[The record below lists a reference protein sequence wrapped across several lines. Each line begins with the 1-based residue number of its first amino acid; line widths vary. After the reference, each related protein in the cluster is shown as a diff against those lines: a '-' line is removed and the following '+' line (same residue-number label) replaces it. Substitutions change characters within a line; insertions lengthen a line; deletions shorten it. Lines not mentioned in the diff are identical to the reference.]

1 MNPHETQQVV
11 DLIRLIRDRGHS
23 VLVIEH
29 KMQVVMT
36 VSDRVVVLDHGEKI
50 AEGPPTTIAAD
61 PIVIDAYMGGRR
73 RAQAD

>member
-29 KMQVVMT
+29 KMAVVMT
-36 VSDRVVVLDHGEKI
+36 VSDRIVVLDHGDKI
-50 AEGPPTTIAAD
+50 AEGSPSAIAAD
-61 PIVIDAYMGGRR
+61 PTVIDAYMGGRQ
-73 RAQAD
+73 RAHAD